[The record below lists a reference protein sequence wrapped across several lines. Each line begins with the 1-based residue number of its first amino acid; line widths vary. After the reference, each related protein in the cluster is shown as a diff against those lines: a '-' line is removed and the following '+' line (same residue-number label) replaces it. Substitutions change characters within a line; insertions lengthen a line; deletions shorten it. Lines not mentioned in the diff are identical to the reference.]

1 MAADDASLCTS
12 RVIGLSDSKSINLR
26 HGAVVTALFNVS
38 NIVYLSSHHI
48 DFLLAFVK
56 SVNGFAIFA
65 KSLMK

>member
-38 NIVYLSSHHI
+38 NAVYLSYPHI
-48 DFLLAFVK
+48 NF
-56 SVNGFAIFA
+56 
-65 KSLMK
+65 